1 MLEPGDT
8 LNHGAYRII
17 KELGA
22 GGFGVVYLGEEAALP
37 RSVAIKTIL
46 PEVVSRERHAVE
58 ALLNEAR
65 LNAGLDHPGIIP
77 VYYVG
82 QEPIR
87 GHVVHYIV
95 MEYVQGGDLETVL
108 SLGTVDLEQRLRW
121 MGQIAEGLAHAH
133 QQGIVHRDL
142 KLRNTLLSRHR
153 NVKIGDFGLAKA
165 VGTETKTI
173 MKALGTPGYV
183 SPEQIQGRTTDF
195 RSDVYSLGVMYYQIL
210 TGRLPYD
217 APDTSDS
224 TAKAMA
230 ICYQHVNTPV
240 PSARFLN
247 PAVPVEL
254 DDLVRRMMAKSPA
267 DRPANAAEAAQ
278 FLERVV
284 LPESKADGSRRWWA
298 WATVVGAVLALG
310 ATGFLV
316 GPKIRDAI
324 TMVQP
329 DSGQLHGFVTDKLA
343 EAGLNLRVDVSPEQ
357 IVMLTGRVTSSEQIA
372 LAVRLARAIPGVK
385 GVRENIEVI
394 VPPPTP
400 ADLERRVGASLTEG
414 GLRLRVVAS
423 SDGTVVLTGSVLR
436 AEQRAQAVRLARA
449 VPGVK
454 TVEDRIAIEA
464 EDLREIELRVQ
475 QSLRENGLTDLTVV
489 VNQARIVTVTG
500 VVKTKVDRDRA
511 IRLALVP
518 GVVRVEPRINCMH
531 GPGCWSEIAPAR

>member
-1 MLEPGDT
+1 
-8 LNHGAYRII
+8 
-17 KELGA
+17 
-22 GGFGVVYLGEEAALP
+22 
-37 RSVAIKTIL
+37 
-46 PEVVSRERHAVE
+46 
-58 ALLNEAR
+58 
-65 LNAGLDHPGIIP
+65 
-77 VYYVG
+77 
-82 QEPIR
+82 
-87 GHVVHYIV
+87 
-95 MEYVQGGDLETVL
+95 
-108 SLGTVDLEQRLRW
+108 
-121 MGQIAEGLAHAH
+121 
-133 QQGIVHRDL
+133 
-142 KLRNTLLSRHR
+142 
-153 NVKIGDFGLAKA
+153 
-165 VGTETKTI
+165 
-173 MKALGTPGYV
+173 
-183 SPEQIQGRTTDF
+183 
-195 RSDVYSLGVMYYQIL
+195 
-210 TGRLPYD
+210 
-217 APDTSDS
+217 
-224 TAKAMA
+224 
-230 ICYQHVNTPV
+230 
-240 PSARFLN
+240 
-247 PAVPVEL
+247 
-254 DDLVRRMMAKSPA
+254 
-267 DRPANAAEAAQ
+267 
-278 FLERVV
+278 
-284 LPESKADGSRRWWA
+284 
-298 WATVVGAVLALG
+298 VGAVLALG